1 MAHYLLISFLSL
13 CLFLPCFSV
22 QAANTSKPSE
32 SDPQQQKLELLQRMQ
47 TITGIP
53 WYYLAAINQYEKNV
67 QKKNKNNN
75 NEIPRLI
82 SIQIPPEKWGGFL
95 NPNLSESSLS
105 SIQFFNGIGKDG
117 SGDSVADAQNDED
130 VLFTMATYISEYGFT
145 EDDIR
150 IGLWE
155 FYRSDKVVD
164 IISEFAQIYQ
174 TQQTIKLEDAAFPLP
189 LHSDY
194 SFRSTWGDA
203 RGWGGR
209 RIHEGTD
216 LFAHYGTPVKSV
228 CYGYVEVKG
237 WNRYGG
243 WRIGIRDLNN
253 VYHYYAHLGG
263 FNKNIKI
270 GDIVK
275 PGDIVGWV
283 GSSGYGKPG
292 TSGKFPPHLHYGMY
306 KYNGRTEWA
315 FDPYPHLKKWEREEW
330 RKKKK
335 KR

>member
-1 MAHYLLISFLSL
+1 MTRIPLILLLIASL
-13 CLFLPCFSV
+13 LVV
-22 QAANTSKPSE
+22 QAPVSAESKA
-32 SDPQQQKLELLQRMQ
+32 DPDPKEELMELFHRMEAL
-47 TITGIP
+47 TNVP
-53 WYYLAAINQYEKNV
+53 WNYLAAINQYEKNI
-67 QKKNKNNN
+67 KKRSEKGEQAKTGYVSI
-75 NEIPRLI
+75 EIPSR
-82 SIQIPPEKWGGFL
+82 KWGGFL
-95 NPNLSESSLS
+95 NPNMNEVSPA
-105 SIQFFNGIGKDG
+105 SIEFFNGMGKDG
-117 SGDSVADAQNDED
+117 SGDNLADAANDED
-130 VLFTMATYISEYGFT
+130 ILYSFASYISQYGFT

-155 FYRSDKVVD
+155 YYRSDKAVD

-174 TQQTIKLEDAAFPLP
+174 AYQTIKLDDTAFPLP
-189 LHSDY
+189 LRADY
-194 SFRSTWGDA
+194 SYRSTWGDA

-216 LFAHYGTPVKSV
+216 LFAHHGTPVRSV

-263 FNKNIKI
+263 FNKNLKI

-275 PGDIVGWV
+275 PGDVIGWV
-283 GSSGYGKPG
+283 GSSGYGSPG

-306 KYNGRTEWA
+306 KYNGKTEWA
-315 FDPYPHLKKWEREEW
+315 FDPYPHLRKWERDE
-330 RKKKK
+330 RQKKKK